1 MCFPERR
8 NVTGLAG
15 SHSRSGVGS
24 GAPPPGLVLPSRG
37 FQRGGSRSLK
47 PAAHLVSWKWER
59 ESAACGRGVETSSW
73 RSLRPSCSPELSRDT
88 WLGVDARLLGQ
99 GASRRSL
106 LAQPRAGRGAQG
118 AVRARGAD
126 GAGRPGAPALFNAHS
141 PALPVL
147 LLLLQLLLLVTVPM
161 ELYSFAWFHYH
172 WVYDD
177 LGCRASY
184 SAHELC
190 ACATMF
196 SVASLSV
203 EHCLALC
210 QPPARSPPAD
220 TAQDRCLLS
229 LCWTISFGL
238 ALPKAVLMGQK
249 HELEIAGRELLAA
262 LPAGG
267 PPWAPA
273 FHPRKREGDRRPTF
287 SLLILGTT
295 QKVGVSLPHFTGV
308 GERLNQGEAL
318 REIWI

>member
-1 MCFPERR
+1 
-8 NVTGLAG
+8 
-15 SHSRSGVGS
+15 
-24 GAPPPGLVLPSRG
+24 
-37 FQRGGSRSLK
+37 
-47 PAAHLVSWKWER
+47 
-59 ESAACGRGVETSSW
+59 
-73 RSLRPSCSPELSRDT
+73 
-88 WLGVDARLLGQ
+88 
-99 GASRRSL
+99 
-106 LAQPRAGRGAQG
+106 
-118 AVRARGAD
+118 
-126 GAGRPGAPALFNAHS
+126 
-141 PALPVL
+141 
-147 LLLLQLLLLVTVPM
+147 M

-249 HELEIAGRELLAA
+249 HELETAGRELLAA